1 MSGQSAITDRNN
13 DYAEAVRRISFP
25 LGRTLLSHDYVF
37 WCGDFNYR
45 INMSRND
52 VKALVEEGA
61 WDTLKS
67 ADQVVLNT
75 FLYNFFIDN
84 NDTAPG
90 VRDMNHI

>member
-1 MSGQSAITDRNN
+1 
-13 DYAEAVRRISFP
+13 
-25 LGRTLLSHDYVF
+25 
-37 WCGDFNYR
+37 
-45 INMSRND
+45 MSRND

-84 NDTAPG
+84 NDTLAL
-90 VRDMNHI
+90 VL